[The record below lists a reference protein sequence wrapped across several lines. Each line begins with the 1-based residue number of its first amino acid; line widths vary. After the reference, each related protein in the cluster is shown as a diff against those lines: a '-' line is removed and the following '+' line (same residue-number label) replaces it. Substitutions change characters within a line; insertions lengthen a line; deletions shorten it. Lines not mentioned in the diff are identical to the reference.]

1 MKKELKSNTKKKVK
15 ILTDRQLS
23 LNSFLRKCN
32 FKQVVYLRIWYRI
45 REPNKFNQGI
55 KYDFVSQEE

>member
-1 MKKELKSNTKKKVK
+1 MKKELKSNTKKQVK

-32 FKQVVYLRIWYRI
+32 FKQVVYLRI
-45 REPNKFNQGI
+45 
-55 KYDFVSQEE
+55 